1 MSDMRRFRGSG
12 KNIMTHHFREW
23 FGKLGELR
31 CLVPGRRGSFYRVQ
45 RVIATRSYH
54 VAGRT
59 ARLVPGALKKRGKSM
74 CMTEGFVQPAPSLDK
89 LGLLG
94 ELSAHSPDELNKTR
108 VFLVNESTEPVVIP
122 KGTVIETSTT
132 TILHKLEQHLLDKD
146 EDDNFTK
153 QIKKTELTG
162 ADIAKKLMVLDAIL
176 WIEALPTR
184 PALADDLQQWPVSVT
199 SGLNGQISTAT
210 KLGLYNSLVL
220 SILLYGA
227 EAWTLTATEERYLDT
242 FDQRCLPRATPPL
255 EAASLLKAAMSAG
268 WSRPTGRPRRRWG
281 DQLTSDLSTMGLD
294 VATAWQRAQD
304 RTGWKST
311 WRGAT
316 LPGAAREEPQPEHQL
331 PQPEHQ
337 LPQPEHQP
345 PQPEHQPPQPE
356 HQLPQPEHQLPQPE
370 HQLPQPEH
378 QLSQPEHQLPQ
389 PEHQLPQPEHLSPQ
403 PEHQPP
409 QPEHQLTQ
417 PEHQLPQPEHQLP
430 QPEHLPPQPEH
441 QPPQP
446 EHQLTQPEHQLTQPE
461 HQLTQPDHQQHSQA
475 KKNPYSRNIRDSR
488 VPMQHPCYSTAMAGR
503 VGQFFCRLCAR
514 RLRIES
520 STCSV
525 CRQQYLGIL
534 RVEPT
539 NYPSHQRVAMPY
551 FCQWGWCVKR
561 CSSVGK
567 RRNKKR
573 RILAETPNK
582 TQSRK
587 RNHNSKLVQLEFR
600 Q

>member
-1 MSDMRRFRGSG
+1 MAS
-12 KNIMTHHFREW
+12 
-23 FGKLGELR
+23 LGHIW
-31 CLVPGRRGSFYRVQ
+31 S
-45 RVIATRSYH
+45 
-54 VAGRT
+54 
-59 ARLVPGALKKRGKSM
+59 
-74 CMTEGFVQPAPSLDK
+74 
-89 LGLLG
+89 
-94 ELSAHSPDELNKTR
+94 
-108 VFLVNESTEPVVIP
+108 
-122 KGTVIETSTT
+122 
-132 TILHKLEQHLLDKD
+132 
-146 EDDNFTK
+146 
-153 QIKKTELTG
+153 
-162 ADIAKKLMVLDAIL
+162 
-176 WIEALPTR
+176 
-184 PALADDLQQWPVSVT
+184 
-199 SGLNGQISTAT
+199 NGQISTST

-356 HQLPQPEHQLPQPE
+356 HQLPQPEHQ
-370 HQLPQPEH
+370 
-378 QLSQPEHQLPQ
+378 
-389 PEHQLPQPEHLSPQ
+389 
-403 PEHQPP
+403 
-409 QPEHQLTQ
+409 
-417 PEHQLPQPEHQLP
+417 
-430 QPEHLPPQPEH
+430 
-441 QPPQP
+441 PPQP

-475 KKNPYSRNIRDSR
+475 KKKIHFIYWISNPCVSAFNLTESVFDKDAWEENIMEDGENHQDSR

-520 STCSV
+520 STCSDGCLQPYV
-525 CRQQYLGIL
+525 CSSSRQLMMPHQMNCYSSTLKSMRVFDQNDCTMKSDIL
-534 RVEPT
+534 
-539 NYPSHQRVAMPY
+539 N
-551 FCQWGWCVKR
+551 VKR
-561 CSSVGK
+561 ESNCQFKKYERLRTSALKQQLKSASKEWVEENVHIPGGDK
-567 RRNKKR
+567 AIGSEIVDKVSALIDTVDEECTHTGTPKGVQFLTSEGDELNFQFANAMSGFCEAFNKTGLKEHPTPLPSTSRASTSRLSEWNVPRDEMKGARQRKVALPEKIVKMGGVCEEVEKFGSLYREQENLDALKHQLQFNKKVLKSEG
-573 RILAETPNK
+573 IKELPPND
-582 TQSRK
+582 SD
-587 RNHNSKLVQLEFR
+587 
-600 Q
+600 